1 MKDKGH
7 FFISLGKSLLRIWG
21 CLSIIFDQPNGLMMF
36 GIFFLLAEFLGILE
50 EVADK
55 R

>member
-7 FFISLGKSLLRIWG
+7 FIVSVTKSGIRIFGCVVCLFTKSLTPLAVG
-21 CLSIIFDQPNGLMMF
+21 
-36 GIFFLLAEFLGILE
+36 FLLAEFLGVLE
-50 EVADK
+50 EVLDK

>member
-7 FFISLGKSLLRIWG
+7 FIVSVTKSGIRIFGCILCLLTKSLVPLAVG
-21 CLSIIFDQPNGLMMF
+21 
-36 GIFFLLAEFLGILE
+36 FLLAEFLGILE
-50 EVADK
+50 ELLDK